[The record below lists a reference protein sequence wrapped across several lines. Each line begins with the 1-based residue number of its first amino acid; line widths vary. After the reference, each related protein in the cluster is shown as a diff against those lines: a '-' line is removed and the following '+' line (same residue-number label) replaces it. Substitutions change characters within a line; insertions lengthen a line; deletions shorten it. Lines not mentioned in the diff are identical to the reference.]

1 MKIGIELNEVL
12 RDFIGQ
18 FEYVYNKYL
27 IAELDTKV
35 NPVKSFDLVNY
46 FPFSGGTDEMNM
58 FLYEEAALEVFGHAD
73 ELHTSLINR
82 LNIFLMDIKDDE
94 EHEIWLISRE
104 AVNSIPATFFF
115 LSKTGARFDR
125 IKFVQKYA
133 EEWDDI
139 DVLITANPRVLECKP
154 NGKIAVKV
162 IASYNDSSTADYQ
175 IESLFDFMD
184 NDELRNNVLTKLIAN
199 ENE

>member
-27 IAELDTKV
+27 IAELDTRE
-35 NPVKSFDLVNY
+35 NPVKSFDLISY

-73 ELHTSLINR
+73 ELHTNLINR
-82 LNIFLMDIKDDE
+82 LNIFLMDVKDDE

-104 AVNSIPATFFF
+104 AVNSIPATYFF

-133 EEWDDI
+133 EEWDEI

-154 NGKIAVKV
+154 AGKIAIKV
-162 IASYNDSSTADYQ
+162 EASYNDEAPYDYQ
-175 IESLFDFMD
+175 IKSLFEFMD
-184 NDELRNNVLTKLIAN
+184 NEDLRIKVLSKSN
-199 ENE
+199 END

>member
-1 MKIGIELNEVL
+1 MRIGIELNEVL

-18 FEYVYNKYL
+18 FEYVYNKYMV
-27 IAELDTKV
+27 AELDVKT
-35 NPVKSFDLVNY
+35 NPVTSFDLVTY

-73 ELHTSLINR
+73 ELHTNLINR

-94 EHEIWLISRE
+94 EHEILLISRE
-104 AVNSIPATFFF
+104 AINSIPATFFF
-115 LSKTGARFDR
+115 LSKTGARFDN

-133 EEWDDI
+133 EEWEHV

-154 NGKIAVKV
+154 EGKISIKVK
-162 IASYNDSSTADYQ
+162 STYNENCTADHQ
-175 IESLFDFMD
+175 INTLFEFIGNED
-184 NDELRNNVLTKLIAN
+184 LRNNILTKK
-199 ENE
+199 

>member
-1 MKIGIELNEVL
+1 MIIGIALNEVI

-18 FEYVYNKYL
+18 FEYVYNKYML
-27 IAELDTKV
+27 ANLDVKE

-73 ELHTSLINR
+73 ELHTNLINR
-82 LNIFLMDIKDDE
+82 LNIFLMDVKDDE
-94 EHEIWLISRE
+94 EHEIWLVSRE

-115 LSKTGARFDR
+115 LSKTGARFER

-133 EEWDDI
+133 EEWEGM
-139 DVLITANPRVLECKP
+139 DVLITANPRVLACKP
-154 NGKIAVKV
+154 ENKIAVKV
-162 IASYNDSSTADYQ
+162 NTTYNEESIADYQ
-175 IESLFDFMD
+175 IESLFDFM
-184 NDELRNNVLTKLIAN
+184 NNEGLRNNILNKTN
-199 ENE
+199 

>member
-27 IAELDTKV
+27 NAELDTQQ
-35 NPVKSFDLVNY
+35 NPVKSFDLVDY
-46 FPFSGGTDEMNM
+46 FTFSGGTDEMNM

-73 ELHTSLINR
+73 ELYTNLINR

-94 EHEIWLISRE
+94 EHEIWLVSRE

-125 IKFVQKYA
+125 IKFVQKYSD
-133 EEWDDI
+133 EWDDI
-139 DVLITANPRVLECKP
+139 DVLVTANPRVLDCKP
-154 NGKIAVKV
+154 DGKIAVKV
-162 IASYNDSSTADYQ
+162 KASYNDDSISDYQ
-175 IESLFDFMD
+175 IKSLFEFID
-184 NDELRNNVLTKLIAN
+184 NDELRDKIFKKLK

>member
-1 MKIGIELNEVL
+1 MATIGIGLDEVL

-27 IAELDTKV
+27 NGNLDTREV
-35 NPVKSFDLVNY
+35 PVTSFDLINY
-46 FPFSGGTDEMNM
+46 FPFTGGTDEMNM

-73 ELHTSLINR
+73 ELHTNLINR
-82 LNIFLMDIKDDE
+82 LNIFLMDVQDDE
-94 EHEIWLISRE
+94 EHEIWLVSRE

-125 IKFVQKYA
+125 IKFVQKYS
-133 EEWDDI
+133 EEWDGI
-139 DVLITANPRVLECKP
+139 DVLITANPRVLACKP
-154 NGKIAVKV
+154 EGKISVKV
-162 IASYNDSSTADYQ
+162 KASYNEESPADHE

-184 NDELRNNVLTKLIAN
+184 HEDTRNNILIKK
-199 ENE
+199 